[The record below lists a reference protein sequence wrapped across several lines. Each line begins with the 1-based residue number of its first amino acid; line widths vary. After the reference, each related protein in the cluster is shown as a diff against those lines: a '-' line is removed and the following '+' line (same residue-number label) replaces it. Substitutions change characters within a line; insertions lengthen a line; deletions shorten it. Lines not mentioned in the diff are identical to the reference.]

1 MRDDHVARLT
11 DDIER
16 HRLTA
21 EGEFVTGWFWE
32 LHAARGYSGFGAPE
46 PLRYVEIEAWAR
58 LTRIKIT
65 VWALRLLR
73 LVDGIY
79 MRAAAERI
87 RAESERR

>member
-1 MRDDHVARLT
+1 MRDDHIARLT

-21 EGEFVTGWFWE
+21 EGEFVAGWFWE
-32 LHAARGYSGFGAPE
+32 LHDSRGSSGGGAPE
-46 PLRYVEIEAWAR
+46 PLLYTEIEAWAR
-58 LTRIKIT
+58 MTRIRLT

-73 LVDGIY
+73 LIDGIY
-79 MRAAAERI
+79 RRAAAERI